1 MLTGKE
7 KRYLRSLGST
17 LDPIVFIGKA
27 ALTDAIKK
35 SALEAIVVHE
45 LIKVRVLQNCP
56 AAPSAIIAQLAAET
70 GGELVQTI
78 GRNGLIYLHSSEKPR
93 IELP

>member
-27 ALTDAIKK
+27 ALTDAIRK
-35 SALEAIVVHE
+35 SAIAAIIVHE
-45 LIKVRVLQNCP
+45 LIKIRVLQNCP
-56 AAPSAIIAQLAAET
+56 ETPATIITQLATET

-78 GRNGLIYLHSSEKPR
+78 GRNGLIYLRNSEKPR